1 MQKSWIEDFERKYN
15 KPIVEPITVGF
26 SGLDP
31 TPKYIGGSGEAVAD
45 EVLKKLE
52 ELEIRIDSGN
62 IDPDTPEPAP
72 SPSPAPVIQTE
83 NDHEKL
89 NNLLGGNS
97 DGHYHLTEDELEKLQ
112 NMPAQGSQGADG
124 KAATIHI
131 GTVSA
136 GSAGSTPRVTNT
148 GTATDAVLNF
158 VIPKGDKGDKGEQGI
173 PGIQGN
179 TGEAATIKIGTIT
192 TGAAGSKANVTNSG
206 TENNAVLNFVIPKGD
221 KGDTGAVGAKGDKGD
236 KGNTFNFDDLTDEQ
250 LDTLKNKIGGGTG
263 NHEELTNL
271 QGGTDN
277 EHYHIEEAQHHKL
290 EILIKALFPTG
301 TDDIY
306 IPYID
311 DRDPDNPK
319 ILPYTPFVDLP
330 KGNPPEWE
338 IHTAFANGATW
349 DGVKV
354 PYYGKFNDF
363 GDCLAVF
370 CEKSAYYIKEI
381 GTFANLTIGNSNSFP
396 TVIGVY
402 KTDGGYLDNYLTAT
416 KSIAE
421 LIFLSSDSTSNMFYA
436 YSISADEAMTKVVIV
451 PSMYGKNSNG
461 STTTG
466 TIYSAVVS
474 PELGV
479 LLIAPK
485 SGYCYRKTKGG
496 TSFGKYSL
504 SSFQNTSA
512 NNICPNGLAWS
523 PVAQLFCAATNS
535 GIETS
540 ADGMNW
546 VAQNGTPKNL
556 TDLTYR
562 EDLEVFFARGLSDK
576 LFYAS
581 GDGIT
586 WKNVTIT
593 PIPLYTVACVDF
605 CKDTGIYCA
614 VGGTSEFAYFSKDL
628 TTWVPTKITN
638 GANIEAG
645 SVIYMPSTKKYVLFP
660 TSGSYYYTFDP
671 SAWID

>member
-1 MQKSWIEDFERKYN
+1 MQKSWIEDFEQKYN
-15 KPIVEPITVGF
+15 KPQIEQITVGF
-26 SGLDP
+26 SGIDP
-31 TPKYIGGSGEAVAD
+31 TPKYTGGSGEALAD

-179 TGEAATIKIGTIT
+179 TGEAATIRIGTVT
-192 TGAAGSKANVTNSG
+192 TGAAGSKPNVTNSG

-236 KGNTFNFDDLTDEQ
+236 TFNFEDLTEEQ
-250 LDTLKNKIGGGTG
+250 LETLKDKIGGGTG
-263 NHEELTNL
+263 DHEELTNL

-319 ILPYTPFVDLP
+319 VLPYTPFVDLP
-330 KGNPPEWE
+330 KGNPPEWK
-338 IHTAFANGATW
+338 IAALPKGYYANPYTY
-349 DGVKV
+349 
-354 PYYGKFNDF
+354 PYYGAFPSTTYSNGLLVLLKNSATAQSPKYYFLNTTDLQTWESIIGYTTTATTYRGIVYLGNDWISTTSTKNIINLQDTTNLNNVYYGYGSFISFNDTTSTIMRLKTSSSV
-363 GDCLAVF
+363 LAVCISPEMGILLVAGNNASGVATVQKKF
-370 CEKSAYYIKEI
+370 KDISSFTVSKTIN
-381 GTFANLTIGNSNSFP
+381 TFATTPNH
-396 TVIGVY
+396 
-402 KTDGGYLDNYLTAT
+402 AT
-416 KSIAE
+416 
-421 LIFLSSDSTSNMFYA
+421 L
-436 YSISADEAMTKVVIV
+436 
-451 PSMYGKNSNG
+451 
-461 STTTG
+461 
-466 TIYSAVVS
+466 
-474 PELGV
+474 
-479 LLIAPK
+479 
-485 SGYCYRKTKGG
+485 
-496 TSFGKYSL
+496 
-504 SSFQNTSA
+504 
-512 NNICPNGLAWS
+512 NGLAWS
-523 PVAQLFCAATNS
+523 PVHQVFCWCSTQGTATS
-535 GIETS
+535 S
-540 ADGMNW
+540 DGENW
-546 VAQNGTPKNL
+546 TVHNNAPKNL

-562 EDLEVFFARGLSDK
+562 EDLEVFFARSLDDK

-581 GDGIT
+581 ADGET
-586 WKNVTIT
+586 WKNVTVT
-593 PIPLYTVACVDF
+593 PIPLDTVACVDF
-605 CKDTGIYCA
+605 CKETGIYCA

-628 TTWVPTKITN
+628 STWVPTKITN

-671 SAWID
+671 SAWTD